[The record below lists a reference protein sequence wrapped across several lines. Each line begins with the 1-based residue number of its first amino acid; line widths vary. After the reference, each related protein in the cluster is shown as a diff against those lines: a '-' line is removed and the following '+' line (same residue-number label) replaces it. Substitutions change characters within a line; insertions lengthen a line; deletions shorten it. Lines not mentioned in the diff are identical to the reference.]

1 MSEWSAPAKV
11 NLDLRVGPARSDGL
25 HPLRSVVQTI
35 EWCDDL
41 DVEEGDEDE
50 LVVSGIEVPEGGKN
64 LVWRALEA
72 LAAARP
78 PLRVGLHKRIPVA
91 AGLGG
96 GSSDAAATLMAVADM
111 LGLPAEVRDEAAP
124 RVGSDVAFLL
134 RGGTAAMEGVGERIT
149 SLDDLG
155 PCALAVV
162 VPPFELPT
170 PEVYRRWDALD
181 RPVGETV
188 DRYRL
193 PPPLRALDDV
203 RNDLTPAAVSLRP
216 ELGDWIEE
224 LAGEWGRPVFMS
236 GSGPSVFGVFVDEDE
251 AAGAL
256 AVAGEHRGAVAA
268 NLRRTGVGRR
278 EI

>member
-11 NLDLRVGPARSDGL
+11 NLDLRVGSPRADGL

-50 LVVSGIEVPEGGKN
+50 LVVEGAEVPEGGEN

-72 LAAARP
+72 LGAARP
-78 PLRVGLHKRIPVA
+78 PLRFSLHKRIPVA

-96 GSSDAAATLMAVADM
+96 GSSDAAATLMAVTDM
-111 LGLPAEVRDEAAP
+111 LGIPAEVRDEVAP
-124 RVGSDVAFLL
+124 RVGADVAFLL
-134 RGGTAAMEGVGERIT
+134 QGGTALMEGTGERIT
-149 SLDDLG
+149 ALDALG
-155 PCALAVV
+155 ECAVAVV

-170 PEVYRRWDALD
+170 PDVYRRWDALD

-188 DRYRL
+188 DRFRL

-203 RNDLTPAAVSLRP
+203 RNDLTPAALSLRP
-216 ELGDWIEE
+216 ELGDWIDE

-236 GSGPSVFGVFVDEDE
+236 GSGPSMFGVFVDEDE

-256 AVAGEHRGAVAA
+256 AVAGEHRGAIAA
-268 NLRRTGVGRR
+268 ALRPTGVGRR
-278 EI
+278 EA